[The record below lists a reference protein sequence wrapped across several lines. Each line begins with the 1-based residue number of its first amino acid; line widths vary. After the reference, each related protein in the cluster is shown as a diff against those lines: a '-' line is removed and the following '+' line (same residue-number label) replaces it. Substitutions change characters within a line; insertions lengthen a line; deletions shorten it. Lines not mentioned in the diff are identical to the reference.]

1 MRWIACILVVV
12 MIFFAGC
19 SAPAESQSAE
29 QRTVLVDDGVV
40 KATFVEVF
48 EVSGFCYLRLLVEN
62 KTDREISVYLTDAYV
77 NDMAVT
83 MMSGV
88 PMDIASGKMSQN
100 PFIFS
105 GFSEEDVAKIEF
117 RVLVFDENMSEI
129 EKTET
134 LKIERGDA

>member
-1 MRWIACILVVV
+1 MRWIACVLVVC

-19 SAPAESQSAE
+19 SAPEQQSVAEPKM
-29 QRTVLVDDGVV
+29 VLVDDGVV
-40 KATFVEVF
+40 KVTFVEVF
-48 EVSGFCYLRLLVEN
+48 EVNGFCYLRLLVEN

-134 LKIERGDA
+134 VKIERG